1 MILKKEITVIKSQKI
16 SINFCLLNNTK
27 IILLP
32 IRLNT
37 FKYFCLPLKISI
49 EKKNNAIFFTSNQKD
64 EQILRFCINAFS
76 NFLLS
81 LEKTFHQKLILK
93 GLGLRITKVSDLD
106 NKILFKFKLGFSHL
120 IDFPFSTNKF
130 EVILKKN
137 TIHVKGHDSS
147 LIGNFCK
154 QIKLLKEP
162 NIYNGK
168 GFWYKNEKIKYK
180 ILKKK

>member
-1 MILKKEITVIKSQKI
+1 MILKKEVTIIKSQNNPLK
-16 SINFCLLNNTK
+16 FCLLNNTK
-27 IILLP
+27 LILLP
-32 IRLNT
+32 VTLNT

-49 EKKNNAIFFTSNQKD
+49 EKKNNIIFFTSNQKD
-64 EQILRFCINAFS
+64 EQVLRCCINAFS
-76 NFLLS
+76 NFLLT

-93 GLGLRITKVSDLD
+93 GLGLRITKINDLE
-106 NKILFKFKLGFSHL
+106 NKAFFKFKLGFSHL
-120 IDFPFSTNKF
+120 IDFPFSTTKF

-154 QIKLLKEP
+154 QIKMLKQP